1 MKIKLTGGV
10 MALTV
15 ILTACGGSGN
25 GATDSSEAAASQPA
39 TLQYDASALG
49 PECLVLP
56 GPGQKLQFSAYM
68 NGVPASFYTADFKG
82 IGPVAF
88 EGASYQGIEINAVS
102 GFFYTANDVKQTALF
117 KPEAPLMPL
126 AAISHMDPGTTADD
140 KRYRYTYQDPATGNF
155 VTPNVTGLP
164 LNTPRTYTIY
174 QERGVA
180 GGPLSALDKGGDLTV
195 TYLGREDITVRS
207 VSYRQACKVSLA
219 TSNTTRPYRG
229 TAWLAPQHGIVKF
242 EVSSL
247 SKPVSGYLET
257 TGLMAAQ

>member
-39 TLQYDASALG
+39 TLQYDASTLG

-140 KRYRYTYQDPATGNF
+140 KRYRYTYQDPVSLKT
-155 VTPNVTGLP
+155 VQPDITGLP
-164 LNTPRTYTIY
+164 LNTPRQYIVY
-174 QERGVA
+174 EERGVG
-180 GGPLSALDKGGDLTV
+180 GGPLSAPQKGTGITV
-195 TYLGREDITVRS
+195 TYTGREDVDVRG
-207 VSYRQACKVSLA
+207 VKYRQACKVDLSSVSA
-219 TSNTTRPYRG
+219 TRQYRG
-229 TAWLAPQHGIVKF
+229 TVWLAPQHGIVKF
-242 EVSSL
+242 EGRSL

>member
-1 MKIKLTGGV
+1 
-10 MALTV
+10 MALAA
-15 ILTACGGSGN
+15 ILAACGGSGN
-25 GATDSSEAAASQPA
+25 DTAESSDAAASQSA
-39 TLQYDASALG
+39 TSQYDASMLG

-56 GPGQKLQFSAYM
+56 GPGEKLQFSAYM
-68 NGVPASFYTADFKG
+68 NGVPGSFYTADFKG

-88 EGASYQGIEINAVS
+88 EGDSYHGIEVNAVS

-117 KPEAPLMPL
+117 KPEAPMMPL

-140 KRYRYTYQDPATGNF
+140 KRYRYTYQDPATGAF
-155 VTPNVTGLP
+155 VMPDATGLS
-164 LNTPRTYTIY
+164 LNASRTYTVY

-180 GGPLSALDKGGDLTV
+180 GGPLSARDKGADITV
-195 TYLGREDITVRS
+195 TYLGREDLTVRG
-207 VSYRQACKVSLA
+207 VPYQQACKVGLA